1 MHDKLALKGG
11 DLICKTVFKIFKGS
25 INPQK
30 QVWKGIESLAP
41 KLNKENV
48 FIDWSQPI
56 KDILAKIKGLSPYPG
71 AKSKWIDGPTTYFIK
86 IFEAEIIEEKH
97 NFDSNKVIIRDKK
110 ILITHPSGYVNSII
124 LQFPNKKR
132 MKATDILN
140 GNTFSDKV
148 EIL

>member
-1 MHDKLALKGG
+1 M
-11 DLICKTVFKIFKGS
+11 
-25 INPQK
+25 
-30 QVWKGIESLAP
+30 WKGIESLAP

-56 KDILAKIKGLSPYPG
+56 KDIFAKIKGLSPYPG
-71 AKSKWIDGPTTYFIK
+71 AKCKWIDGTTTYIIK

-148 EIL
+148 EVS